1 MKVGVIGAMN
11 LDLIIRG
18 DAPRDIEQLKN
29 WGGLS
34 EVSCLVA
41 GSVGYL
47 SQNFKKLECEVNLVS
62 CITDDAFGAMI
73 LSSLNKTG
81 ISTEYLLIE
90 PDKISAIGIYILLF
104 GSNKRPITYR
114 LPTHHGWP
122 PKLSEK
128 QKTALLS
135 SDLVHCGGYL
145 HFSDLWNNDLPE
157 LFKKAKELGK
167 LTSLDPQFP
176 LEFLNP
182 PWSKVLEPLLKH
194 TDILFVDEN
203 EAKGI
208 AATES
213 IDSAIEKLKTLNVPI
228 IIVKMGEK
236 GATLISEGIII
247 HQDAF
252 PPSQFIDS
260 IGAGDS
266 FDTGFLFS
274 YYKTKD
280 MKKSLEFAAHVASKS
295 CEGVGGTSKF
305 PSYKDIQSIF

>member
-1 MKVGVIGAMN
+1 MKVGIIGALN

-18 DAPRDIEQLKN
+18 EAPRDIEQLKN

-62 CITDDAFGAMI
+62 CITDDAFGSMI
-73 LSSLNKTG
+73 LSTLNKIG

-90 PDKISAIGIYILLF
+90 PDKISAIGIYMLLF

-122 PKLSEK
+122 PNLTDK
-128 QKTALLS
+128 QKDALLS
-135 SDLVHCGGYL
+135 SDLIHCGGFL
-145 HFSDLWNNDLPE
+145 HFSDLWNNELPK

-167 LTSLDPQFP
+167 LTSVDPQFP
-176 LEFLNP
+176 LEPLNP
-182 PWSKVLEPLLKH
+182 PWSKVLEPLLEH
-194 TDILFVDEN
+194 TDILFLDEN
-203 EAKGI
+203 EAKGVT
-208 AATES
+208 AAENVETAVERLK
-213 IDSAIEKLKTLNVPI
+213 KLKVPI
-228 IIVKMGEK
+228 VIVKMGEK
-236 GATLISEGIII
+236 GAVLISSDVQI

-274 YYKTKD
+274 YYKTKEL
-280 MKKSLEFAAHVASKS
+280 KKSIEFAAHVASKS
-295 CEGVGGTSKF
+295 CEGVGGTNRF
-305 PSYKDIQSIF
+305 PRYKEVQSLF